1 MQASETAPR
10 QADLP
15 APARLGWTV
24 AAFGVV
30 LATALILLAMGR
42 EPICKC
48 GVVKL
53 WHGVVQS
60 SENSQH
66 LTDWY
71 TPSHVIHG
79 FLFYGAV
86 WGLGRLAGRRIPF
99 GWGLVMALVVEG
111 AWEITEN
118 TDAVIG
124 RYREAT
130 IALDY
135 FGDSVLN
142 SVSDMAAMT
151 AGFLLAARLPVA
163 VTVGLALA
171 MEVFVGWTVRDGLA
185 LNVLML
191 LWPLDAVRTWQ
202 GGGG

>member
-1 MQASETAPR
+1 MQASEALPR
-10 QADLP
+10 GTRWP
-15 APARLGWTV
+15 APAWALVALGI
-24 AAFGVV
+24 VV
-30 LATALILLAMGR
+30 ATALILLAMGR

-48 GVVKL
+48 GTVKL

-66 LTDWY
+66 IADWY

-79 FLFYGAV
+79 FIFYGAV
-86 WGLGRLAGRRIPF
+86 WGLSRLTRRRISF
-99 GWGLVMALVVEG
+99 GWGLVLALVVEG
-111 AWEITEN
+111 AWEIAEN
-118 TDAVIG
+118 TEAVIA

-142 SVSDMAAMT
+142 SVSDMAAMV
-151 AGFLLAARLPVA
+151 AGFLLAARLPVL

-171 MEVFVGWTVRDGLA
+171 MELFVGWIIRDGLA

-191 LWPLDAVRTWQ
+191 LWPLDAVRAWQ
-202 GGGG
+202 AGTG

>member
-1 MQASETAPR
+1 MRASEAALSGPERSAPGR
-10 QADLP
+10 HAWAL
-15 APARLGWTV
+15 
-24 AAFGVV
+24 AALGVV
-30 LATALILLAMGR
+30 VATALILLAMGR
-42 EPICKC
+42 EPICRC
-48 GVVKL
+48 GYVKL
-53 WHGVVQS
+53 WHGVVVS

-66 LTDWY
+66 LADWY

-79 FLFYGAV
+79 FIFYGLV
-86 WGLGRLAGRRIPF
+86 RLGARLSGRRIPF
-99 GWGLVMALVVEG
+99 GWGLVAALVVEG
-111 AWEITEN
+111 AWEVVEN

-142 SVSDMAAMT
+142 SVADMAAMV
-151 AGFLLAARLPVA
+151 AGFGLAARLPAA
-163 VTVGLALA
+163 VTVALALA
-171 MEVFVGWTVRDGLA
+171 MELFVGWMVRDGLA

-191 LWPLDAVRTWQ
+191 LWPLDAVRAWQ

>member
-1 MQASETAPR
+1 MQASDAAPHR
-10 QADLP
+10 AGLP
-15 APARLGWTV
+15 ARAQLGWTV
-24 AAFGVV
+24 AALGVV

-86 WGLGRLAGRRIPF
+86 WGLGRLTGRRIPL

-111 AWEITEN
+111 AWEIVEN

-142 SVSDMAAMT
+142 SVSDMAAMVV
-151 AGFLLAARLPVA
+151 GFLLAARLPVL
-163 VTVGLALA
+163 VTIGLALA
-171 MEVFVGWTVRDGLA
+171 MEAFVGWMIRDGLA

-191 LWPLDAVRTWQ
+191 LWPLDAVRAWQ
-202 GGGG
+202 AGGG

>member
-1 MQASETAPR
+1 MQASEAAPR
-10 QADLP
+10 GSGLP
-15 APARLGWTV
+15 APAWALAALGIV
-24 AAFGVV
+24 AA
-30 LATALILLAMGR
+30 TASILLAMGR
-42 EPICKC
+42 EPICTC
-48 GVVKL
+48 GTVKL
-53 WHGVVQS
+53 WHGVVLS

-66 LTDWY
+66 IADWY

-111 AWEITEN
+111 AWEIAEN
-118 TDAVIG
+118 TEAVIQ

-142 SVSDMAAMT
+142 SVADMAAMV
-151 AGFLLAARLPVA
+151 AGFWLAARLPVA
-163 VTVGLALA
+163 VTVALALA
-171 MEVFVGWTVRDGLA
+171 MEFFVGWLIRDGLA

-191 LWPLDAVRTWQ
+191 LWPLDAVRAWQ
-202 GGGG
+202 AGGG